1 MTKHHALTHCTLWP
15 GDGSRRSGHV
25 VLKDGIIESV
35 GDGPYRGDLPA
46 ENLDGL
52 CLSPGLIDLM
62 VCGACGRTLDQD
74 DPGELLRDYIKL
86 GVTSCQM
93 CTGTLPWDTLERIGE
108 NVRRYQTGTHDGAAR
123 FLGVYWE
130 GPFMVPKL
138 AGASLGKYTQ
148 PASRENVARLLELG
162 RDATTMVNVSPGA
175 EQDIEGIRALR
186 DAGTIVSMA
195 HADST
200 PDHVEACIEAGT
212 SILGHVWNNNLG
224 SLAEPGVQCPTIDH
238 VGLTDERIKF
248 VHMIC
253 DGTHVHPVI
262 MRLVLRCKGLERIC
276 IVTDAL
282 PGAGCPD
289 GGFPWPDGRTF
300 HKSNGVHRTPTG
312 QLAGSGLLLA
322 DHLRNFIRVTG
333 VPAHE
338 AIRAVTLNPA
348 VSLGLDQEIGIL
360 APGRQA
366 DLALWDSN
374 VQLRRVWRNGKKVEP
389 ISNLAEITLP

>member
-1 MTKHHALTHCTLWP
+1 MNYALTHCTLWP
-15 GDGSRRSGHV
+15 GDGTQRDGHLI
-25 VLKDGIIESV
+25 LKDGIIDSV

-46 ENLDGL
+46 EDLSGL

-62 VCGACGRTLDQD
+62 VCGACGSTLDQD
-74 DPGELLRDYIKL
+74 DPGKLLEDYVRL

-93 CTGTLPWDTLERIGE
+93 CTGTLPWDSIAQIAE
-108 NVRRYQTGTHDGAAR
+108 NVNRYRAASRDEAAR

-138 AGASLGKYTQ
+138 AGASLGKYAQ
-148 PASRENVARLLELG
+148 PASRENVARLLELSG
-162 RDATTMVNVSPGA
+162 DATSMVNVSPGV
-175 EQDIEGIRALR
+175 EHDLEGIRVLR
-186 DAGTIVSMA
+186 DAGIIVSMA

-200 PDHVEACIEAGT
+200 PDHVDACIEAGT
-212 SILGHVWNNNLG
+212 SILGHVWNNNMG
-224 SLAEPGVQCPTIDH
+224 NLAEPGVQCPTIDH
-238 VGLTDERIKF
+238 VGLTDDRIKF
-248 VHMIC
+248 VHVIC

-262 MRLVLRCKGLERIC
+262 IRLVLRCKGINRIC

-282 PGAGCPD
+282 PGAGRPD
-289 GGFPWPDGRTF
+289 GDFPWPDGRVF
-300 HKSNGVHRTPTG
+300 RKSNGVHRTPTG

-322 DHLRNFIRVTG
+322 DHLRNFIRITG

-348 VSLGLDQEIGIL
+348 ASLGLEEEIGLL
-360 APGRQA
+360 APGRKA

-374 VQLRRVWRNGKKVEP
+374 VQLRGVWRDGKKVEP
-389 ISNLAEITLP
+389 VSNLAEITLQ